1 MGFFYL
7 AIAIFFEVTAT
18 ATLKAT
24 ESFTRP
30 WPSIAVIVCVL
41 ISLYFFSMCLRT
53 VNVAV
58 AYPIWSGV
66 GATLVTILAW
76 KIYGQKIDGPAIL
89 GIALIVGGVVVIN
102 TYSKTVSV
110 SPAIVTPD
118 TSKAPGNA
126 LVQEE

>member
-1 MGFFYL
+1 
-7 AIAIFFEVTAT
+7 
-18 ATLKAT
+18 
-24 ESFTRP
+24 
-30 WPSIAVIVCVL
+30 
-41 ISLYFFSMCLRT
+41 MCLRT

-76 KIYGQKIDGPAIL
+76 KIHGQKMDGPAIL